1 MKTLMIVIVGIVEYK
16 NRTMIKKEWLFM
28 QTPKEKAYQLA
39 KEFYV
44 ETTTSTEAKQCAKVH
59 IRLILENE
67 ILKPSNNQT
76 LEYYQ
81 EVLNEIEKL

>member
-1 MKTLMIVIVGIVEYK
+1 
-16 NRTMIKKEWLFM
+16 MIKKEWLFM
-28 QTPKEKAYQLA
+28 QTPKEKAYQLV

-44 ETTTSTEAKQCAKVH
+44 ETTTSTEAKQCAKLH
-59 IRLILENE
+59 ISLILENE
-67 ILKPSNNQT
+67 IIKPHNKIT

>member
-1 MKTLMIVIVGIVEYK
+1 
-16 NRTMIKKEWLFM
+16 M

-44 ETTTSTEAKQCAKVH
+44 ETTTSTQAKKCAKVH
-59 IRLILENE
+59 IRLILESE
-67 ILKPSNNQT
+67 ILKPSNNI
-76 LEYYQ
+76 EYYQ

>member
-1 MKTLMIVIVGIVEYK
+1 
-16 NRTMIKKEWLFM
+16 M
-28 QTPKEKAYQLA
+28 QTPKEKAYEIY
-39 KEFYV
+39 KKFYNV
-44 ETTTSTEAKQCAKVH
+44 DGQDFHNTISSKIAKQCAKLH

-76 LEYYQ
+76 IEYYQ

>member
-1 MKTLMIVIVGIVEYK
+1 MK
-16 NRTMIKKEWLFM
+16 KKEWLFM
-28 QTPKEKAYQLA
+28 QTPKEKAYEIY
-39 KEFYV
+39 KKFYNV
-44 ETTTSTEAKQCAKVH
+44 DGQDFSNTISSKIAKQCAKLH

-81 EVLNEIEKL
+81 EVLNEIEKQ

>member
-1 MKTLMIVIVGIVEYK
+1 
-16 NRTMIKKEWLFM
+16 MIKQEWLFM
-28 QTPKEKAYQLA
+28 QTPKEKAYEIY
-39 KEFYV
+39 KKFYNV
-44 ETTTSTEAKQCAKVH
+44 DGQDFHNTISSKIAKQCAKLH

>member
-1 MKTLMIVIVGIVEYK
+1 M
-16 NRTMIKKEWLFM
+16 NKKEWLFM
-28 QTPKEKAYQLA
+28 QTPKEKAYEIY
-39 KEFYV
+39 KKFYNV
-44 ETTTSTEAKQCAKVH
+44 DGQDFHNTVSSKIAKQCAKLH

-67 ILKPSNNQT
+67 ILKPSNNQS